1 MKGFRQ
7 RVHEQLSR
15 AKDKPSKKKDSQS
28 SSHNPANLG
37 IHHGQQSASPSQ
49 VTPTSSTTSVNDI
62 RGKAAEDAAQAG
74 MHPSGQYSVPQDGG
88 IVCRAVNN
96 GDPGTPTKQGQPMA
110 PSVVI
115 SPSAPHVPPPGAAET
130 MPGDLAPPRKSHV
143 FDRLQTTPKD
153 MSEGIRTPKRQH
165 SSRFDISDQRQREL
179 EKLPGFHEV
188 PPNRRQELFM
198 QKIDQCNII
207 FDFND
212 PTADMKSKEIK
223 RLALH
228 ELLDYIANNRS
239 VITEPM
245 YPRVVEMFAKNLFRP
260 IPPPITPQ
268 GEAFDPEEDE
278 PVLEVAWPHIQVVYE
293 FFLRFI
299 ESQDF
304 NTNIAK
310 AYIDHH
316 FVLQLLELFDSEDPR
331 ERDFLKTTLH
341 RIYGKFLNLRSY
353 IRRSINN
360 VFFQFT
366 YETER
371 FNGIAELLEILGS
384 IINGFALPLK
394 EEHKLFLTRV
404 LLPLHK
410 VKSLSMYHPQLAY
423 CIVQFLEKDST
434 LTEDV
439 VLGLLR
445 YWPKTNSTKEVM
457 FLNEVEDIFE
467 VMDPAEFAKVQEP
480 LFQQL
485 AKSVASPHF
494 QVAERAL
501 YFWNN
506 EYFCNLVSDN
516 VEVILPIMFPPL
528 FENSKGHWN
537 RTIHSM
543 VYNAM
548 KMFME
553 INPQLFDECSHE
565 YNERQNSAELREKA
579 RQNRWEKVTERAM
592 DRQNGVVRS
601 RQSSSA
607 EIPLQ
612 LDDID
617 ALTQESQKRLHSL
630 KLDEPA
636 PTKDRRP
643 REGSITSVITMER
656 NIDIYASKLGDEK
669 LDVKIR
675 ANVAVEL
682 RDNIEP
688 LCSGASYPIFLSKLW
703 PVFKNIL
710 RGEPVFTNLSL
721 DQKLRNCVLET
732 LHRLPTMSPDVE
744 PYAAE
749 MNEENAV
756 LCMKTI
762 MDLERNQARATAAQ
776 VQPFLELI
784 QEMFQTMEQVVRDTF
799 DTPSQATP
807 SGMPSTPGASATTF
821 QSPRPS
827 SPAASVPD
835 LGSDQQTSNNVLL
848 KGMHS
853 FKTHRNSSILLLQAK
868 PQEKAHAEAAAQ
880 GTIFTGVC
888 KEIKNRAA
896 FGEFITLQV
905 KTMSFLAYLLR
916 LQPHQLQDFLPT
928 LPSVVS
934 SARKELLVAIR
945 HIINCT
951 YRNIFLDKID
961 QLLDE
966 RTLIGD
972 GLTVY
977 ETMRPLAYS
986 MLADLIHH
994 VREHLTRD
1002 QIKRTI
1008 EVYTKNL
1015 HDDLPGTS
1023 FQTMSAKLLL
1033 NMAEK
1038 ISKLEDKREAR
1049 YFLLMILDA
1058 IGDKLAA
1065 MNYQFPNIVKLH
1077 RAYQANKKEEP
1088 APETYLADKDHPP
1101 DWDEIDI
1108 FSASPLKTSN
1118 PRDRGADPIAENI
1131 FLFKNLI
1138 NGLKNIFHQLKN
1150 CNPDH
1155 VQIDPSNVP
1164 INWTEVSYGYN
1175 AEEVRVIKKL
1185 FHEGA
1190 RVFRYY
1196 GVDQPEPEVNFSSP
1210 FDFLTS
1216 QYTAPMPRE
1225 EKELLESFGTVFHC
1239 IDTATFHEVFHSEIP
1254 YLFDLMLEHGALL
1267 HLPQFFFASEATSPA
1282 FSGMVLQYL
1291 MDRIQEVGT
1300 PDMAKARILLR
1311 MFKLSFMAVT
1321 LFSAQNE
1328 QVLHPHVSKIVT
1340 KCLELSVTAEE
1351 PMNYFLLLRSLFR
1364 SIGGG
1369 RFELLYK
1376 EILPL
1381 LEMLLETFNNLLLAA
1396 RKPQERDLYVEL
1408 TLTVPARLSHL
1419 LPHLSYLMRPIVV
1432 ALRAETDLVGQGLR
1446 TLELCVDNLT
1456 ADYLDPIMA
1465 PIMDELMTALFD
1477 HLRPHPYNHFHAHT
1491 TMRILGKLGGRNRKF
1506 LNHPPDLTFEQY
1518 TDDAPSFDIKLIG
1531 PGEKRPFPIAI
1542 GIDLAVAKLMEVSK
1556 HKSDG
1561 YYKQQAFQLISSQ
1574 LKLYIGYESLPDDM
1588 AKTSAMTD
1596 ILEKSE
1602 RNLKKLLKAAI
1613 FAATLPGLKQN
1624 ATAFVA
1630 DVCKHFAM
1638 VEVGRS
1644 LAQARHT
1651 RRPFDVSCGEG
1662 PVYLDSRADVRDAA
1676 KVALQVLK
1684 DAAGTI
1690 FGSAERVSKL
1700 PCHSE
1705 EWFTK
1710 AGGSRGI
1717 HLYATELDL
1726 GDTWL
1731 FEKQA
1736 EFVRAL
1742 ITRVRAQD
1750 TLDLILRRCCKNI
1763 RLYSLCGFFVY
1774 ELSHM
1779 NKHVRETSRRSFSTI
1794 AEVLGCESIFNK
1806 PLRALPFPTQIGFID
1821 AITFCLSL
1829 RNNIVTFNEP
1839 LNRLMLESL
1848 ALADADDEGLA
1859 TKPNE
1864 FKNADMIVNLRV
1876 ACLRLL
1882 SMAMSFPDFANN
1894 PQSTSRARIISVFFK
1909 SLYVRSPDVIDA
1921 ANAGL
1926 RDVLTQTNKLPKDL
1940 LQNGLRP
1947 ILMNL
1952 QDPKRLSVPG
1962 LDGLARLLTLLT
1974 NYFKVEIGARLL
1986 DHMKV
1991 IADDAVLQKVSFSLV
2006 EQSPPM
2012 KVVAA
2017 IFNIFHLLPPAA
2029 TTFMEHLV
2037 NKVLDLEDKLR
2048 RTSSSPFRKPM
2059 VKYLNRYPKESLSFF
2074 YARFKDERFGRF
2086 FGQVLADTESE
2097 PLRTAVEQTEGRN
2110 TAAIN
2115 GIYVV
2120 HAISSHN
2127 STKGWLVSHADL
2139 KSKVLASAR
2148 DLQRK
2153 LRGDKLLPSERLR
2166 VEQAE
2171 DQVMDIVTIY
2181 LRESMQDLDFL
2192 FEIIDGLS
2200 AGELKRSLAF
2210 PKFIYH
2216 HIITNESIDYRRS
2229 RSCSQKMKTYAFRH
2243 LLTWNSSPNG
2253 PKLMDKSMT
2262 ESIQNRLWKPQVAD
2276 LSEESS
2282 QAGLSALLIKYHH
2295 STVQDSHL
2303 INKYGAYVLI
2313 SYFIAHY
2320 ETPAHQNE
2328 GKALVTQAL
2337 DVLAPVLPT
2346 RILAAANNA
2355 QTQDT
2360 RYPLWAKWP
2369 RRILAEETANLQQ
2382 VMSIFQFLV
2391 QHFVPL
2397 IVPSLIKIA
2406 SPPNNPSHESKKLA
2420 LNLINLIWLWE
2431 EKRVKGSSTALQ
2443 NGALESPNSRKRKL
2457 EEAQTT
2463 ASPSPALAPPGSR
2476 ERSDY
2481 MVPPDL
2487 RAALTKYLI
2496 TFITTST
2503 DRFQVPASRF
2513 RELQTSKPQ
2522 APVHTS
2528 EMQKKAW
2535 GDLNIE
2541 LYQKV
2546 TEPILTQDRG
2556 DQPVEKYVTRIP
2568 DDWVAARLSSIQK
2581 LFEKPLRS
2589 DNPEIQDSLHGLETD
2604 MDIEPKLPPPVQR
2617 VLNALPDDQP
2627 EDEDAMDVENSP
2639 SEFTLSSN
2647 NYISSLNTLWSLSK
2661 NRPAEMDAHIPQVMK
2676 VFSQKLAKDH
2686 FAQGSKPAEGAPDPQ
2701 EYEIGVDLIFKTIER
2716 PFLSVLAQLV
2726 ERSQNEGLCTKVLSM
2741 VESWIFHSSESWP
2754 TLKEKTAVLHK
2765 MLLFENR
2772 QSPDMLH
2779 KFLDLVIRIYE
2790 DSKITRTELTDVEMR
2805 NRFMTIFDRSL
2816 TRLASSRLSYVLTCQ
2831 NWDTLADSFWLAQAS
2846 HLILGCVDMTA
2857 PARLHPDD
2865 FTVYSLSFLFSNAE
2879 KDPRRTEIMVD
2890 NQLETFVADRKRF
2903 LREIAEVKAHP
2914 SMAYSLW
2921 TALFPIFWSTLSRED
2936 RIDLE
2941 KGMVGLINRE
2951 YHQRQIDRRP
2961 NVVQALLEGVVRA
2974 TPRFKIPPHVLKYL
2988 SRTYDAWYTA
2998 ATYLEESAINPI
3010 IDTPTVYAGLQED
3023 DFFYGTWRRRCKF
3036 GMWDKSQQL
3045 YENAQIKARS
3055 GAMPFSQGE
3064 YYLWEDHW
3072 LICAQKLQQ
3081 WEILSDFAKHEN
3093 LNDLLLEA
3101 AWRNIENWQS
3111 ENNRE
3116 QLESLVKSAFMA
3128 LLQFHNKKENIQE
3141 FNGVCDESI
3150 QLSIRKWLQLPKK
3163 ITNAHI
3169 PILEHFQLLVELHD
3183 ASHICSSL
3191 AQTNERN
3198 LDTKSAELKLLLG
3211 TWRDRLP
3218 NIWDDI
3224 NAWQDLVTWR
3234 QHIFQLI
3241 NATYLGLL
3249 PPQTNNVASNSYA
3262 YRGYHETAWIINRF
3276 AHVARKHQM
3285 PEVCISQL
3293 SRIYT
3298 LPNIEIQE
3306 AFLKLREQAKCH
3318 YQNPKELNSG
3328 LDVINNT
3335 NLNYFGA
3342 QQKAEFYTL
3351 KGMFLAKLSHVSEAN
3366 EAFGVALYYDL
3377 RLAKAWSEWG
3387 QYSDQRFKNDPNDY
3401 ELASNAVSCYLEAAG
3416 LYKNSKARKLL
3427 SRILWLLSLD
3437 NDEGAV
3443 AAAFEN
3449 FKGDT
3454 PVWYWI
3460 TFIPQ
3465 LLTSLSHRE
3474 ARLCKAV
3481 LVKIAKLYPQALF
3494 FLLRTNREDM
3504 LNIKKQH
3511 DQKQE
3516 KLNRARQQASPAN
3529 KPSQATADGSTVQ
3542 NANGTPATAQG
3553 TPARPPVQQ
3562 AAQNQAQPQTQPQ
3575 AQVQAQVQA
3584 QPQAQQGQVQAN
3596 GQNAAQKPT
3605 PAPAPVQNPAN
3616 PQGQAQMQQPQ
3627 GQPQANLQVPGQQN
3641 QPAPQP
3647 NQTAAADTEKEPLK
3661 KPWEYSD
3668 EIMSGLKTAFPL
3680 LALSMET
3687 MVDQIHKNF
3696 KCPPDEDAYRL
3707 IVALLNDGLAYV
3719 GRMPGSYA
3727 QEFKLPSATEANITR
3742 FAETILPAHIRKS
3755 FEADFVVKK
3764 PTMYEYIHKLR
3775 RWRDKFEEKLDR
3787 RPQVQFLESYSPHLS
3802 EFRFLKFDEVEV
3814 PGQYLQHKDK
3824 NQDFIRIDRFL
3835 PDIDLIRGHDGS
3847 VHPFAVQH
3855 PAARHCRREE
3865 RILQLF
3871 RIFNGVLSKRK
3882 ESRRRNLNFHLPL
3895 MVPLAPHIR
3904 LVRIY
3909 EDYCRRVGINK
3920 DEPVLFTMEKMRAL
3934 NETKQNRTPEQQQVL
3949 RTEMLTAIQEK
3960 WVPPTVVL
3968 NYFQK
3973 TYPNFTDFWL
3983 FRRQFSYQY
3992 AAIAF
3997 MTYMMHMGN
4006 RYPNK
4011 IMISRATGDI
4021 WGSELIPIINP
4032 NKAFFYNPEQVPF
4045 RLTPNIQTLM
4055 GPIATEGLFACAI
4068 MAIARCLTE
4077 PRHELEQQLSIF
4089 VRDEM
4094 MFWATTHHRDRG
4106 VLTPQ
4111 QLRDLVY
4118 NNSDIIVNRAV
4129 SLASP
4134 PEGNL
4139 PANQTTVDLISK
4151 AVNPQH
4157 LSNGDALWMPYL

>member
-1 MKGFRQ
+1 
-7 RVHEQLSR
+7 
-15 AKDKPSKKKDSQS
+15 
-28 SSHNPANLG
+28 
-37 IHHGQQSASPSQ
+37 
-49 VTPTSSTTSVNDI
+49 
-62 RGKAAEDAAQAG
+62 
-74 MHPSGQYSVPQDGG
+74 
-88 IVCRAVNN
+88 
-96 GDPGTPTKQGQPMA
+96 
-110 PSVVI
+110 
-115 SPSAPHVPPPGAAET
+115 
-130 MPGDLAPPRKSHV
+130 
-143 FDRLQTTPKD
+143 
-153 MSEGIRTPKRQH
+153 
-165 SSRFDISDQRQREL
+165 
-179 EKLPGFHEV
+179 
-188 PPNRRQELFM
+188 
-198 QKIDQCNII
+198 
-207 FDFND
+207 
-212 PTADMKSKEIK
+212 
-223 RLALH
+223 
-228 ELLDYIANNRS
+228 
-239 VITEPM
+239 
-245 YPRVVEMFAKNLFRP
+245 
-260 IPPPITPQ
+260 
-268 GEAFDPEEDE
+268 
-278 PVLEVAWPHIQVVYE
+278 
-293 FFLRFI
+293 
-299 ESQDF
+299 
-304 NTNIAK
+304 
-310 AYIDHH
+310 
-316 FVLQLLELFDSEDPR
+316 
-331 ERDFLKTTLH
+331 
-341 RIYGKFLNLRSY
+341 
-353 IRRSINN
+353 
-360 VFFQFT
+360 
-366 YETER
+366 
-371 FNGIAELLEILGS
+371 
-384 IINGFALPLK
+384 
-394 EEHKLFLTRV
+394 
-404 LLPLHK
+404 
-410 VKSLSMYHPQLAY
+410 
-423 CIVQFLEKDST
+423 
-434 LTEDV
+434 
-439 VLGLLR
+439 
-445 YWPKTNSTKEVM
+445 
-457 FLNEVEDIFE
+457 
-467 VMDPAEFAKVQEP
+467 
-480 LFQQL
+480 
-485 AKSVASPHF
+485 
-494 QVAERAL
+494 
-501 YFWNN
+501 
-506 EYFCNLVSDN
+506 
-516 VEVILPIMFPPL
+516 
-528 FENSKGHWN
+528 
-537 RTIHSM
+537 
-543 VYNAM
+543 
-548 KMFME
+548 
-553 INPQLFDECSHE
+553 
-565 YNERQNSAELREKA
+565 
-579 RQNRWEKVTERAM
+579 
-592 DRQNGVVRS
+592 
-601 RQSSSA
+601 
-607 EIPLQ
+607 
-612 LDDID
+612 
-617 ALTQESQKRLHSL
+617 
-630 KLDEPA
+630 
-636 PTKDRRP
+636 
-643 REGSITSVITMER
+643 MER
-656 NIDIYASKLGDEK
+656 NIDIYANKLGDEK
-669 LDVKIR
+669 LDIKIR

-721 DQKLRNCVLET
+721 EQKLRNCVLET
-732 LHRLPTMSPDVE
+732 LHRLPMMPTDVE
-744 PYAAE
+744 PYAADMVDLLMDLVRIE
-749 MNEENAV
+749 NEENAV

-762 MDLERNQARATAAQ
+762 MDLERNQARATATR

-799 DTPSQATP
+799 DTPNQATP
-807 SGMPSTPGASATTF
+807 SGMPSTPGASAQTF

-835 LGSDQQTSNNVLL
+835 LVPDQQTSNNVLL

-853 FKTHRNSSILLLQAK
+853 FKVLAECPIIVVSIFQTHRNSVSANVKLFVPLIKSILLLQAK

-928 LPSVVS
+928 LPSVVVRLLQDCPREKS

-994 VREHLTRD
+994 VREHLSRD

-1038 ISKLEDKREAR
+1038 ISKLENKQEAR

-1077 RAYQANKKEEP
+1077 KLYQGIKKEEP
-1088 APETYLADKDHPP
+1088 ASEKYLAEKDHPP

-1108 FSASPLKTSN
+1108 FSASPLRTSN
-1118 PRDRGADPIAENI
+1118 PRDRNADPIAENI

-1150 CNPDH
+1150 CNPEN
-1155 VQIDPSNVP
+1155 VQIDPANVP
-1164 INWTEVSYGYN
+1164 INWSEVSYGYN

-1291 MDRIQEVGT
+1291 MDRIHEVGT

-1340 KCLELSVTAEE
+1340 KCLELSVTAQE

-1432 ALRAETDLVGQGLR
+1432 ALRAESDLVGQGLR

-1506 LNHPPDLTFEQY
+1506 LSHPPELTFEQY
-1518 TDDAPSFDIKLIG
+1518 ADDTPSFDIKLIG
-1531 PGEKRPFPIAI
+1531 PSEKRPFPIGI
-1542 GIDLAVAKLMEVSK
+1542 GVDLAIAKLMEVSK
-1556 HKSDG
+1556 HQSDG
-1561 YYKQQAFQLISSQ
+1561 YYKQQAFHLISSQ
-1574 LKLYIGYESLPDDM
+1574 LKLYIGYENIPDDM
-1588 AKTSAMTD
+1588 ASLLRLHANDLFESKTSAMAD

-1602 RNLKKLLKAAI
+1602 RASSIPKKLSQEGSLKKLVKAAI
-1613 FAATLPGLKQN
+1613 FATTLPALKQT

-1651 RRPFDVSCGEG
+1651 RRPFDVSSGEG
-1662 PVYLDSRADVRDAA
+1662 SVYLDSRVFAEAIVESLSSDNADVRDAA

-1684 DAAGTI
+1684 DAAVTI
-1690 FGSAERVSKL
+1690 FGSPERVTKL
-1700 PCHSE
+1700 PFFQHLGRVFCHSCHSE

-1726 GDTWL
+1726 GDAWL

-1742 ITRVRAQD
+1742 MYVIKDTPADLPASTRARAQE
-1750 TLDLILRRCCKNI
+1750 TLDLILRRCCKNMSKDDLKNEKS

-1779 NKHVRETSRRSFSTI
+1779 NKHVREASRRSFSTI
-1794 AEVLGCESIFNK
+1794 AEVLGCQVHELIFPVRDRLLQSIFNK

-1848 ALADADDEGLA
+1848 ALADAEDENLA
-1859 TKPNE
+1859 SKPNE
-1864 FKNADMIVNLRV
+1864 FKNAEMIVNLRV

-1882 SMAMSFPDFANN
+1882 SMAMSFPDFANTSQN
-1894 PQSTSRARIISVFFK
+1894 TSRARIISVFFK
-1909 SLYVRSPDVIDA
+1909 SLYVRSPEVIDA

-1952 QDPKRLSVPG
+1952 QDPKRLSVAG

-1991 IADDAVLQKVSFSLV
+1991 IADDAILQKVSFSLV
-2006 EQSPPM
+2006 EQNPAM
-2012 KVVAA
+2012 KIVAA

-2029 TTFMEHLV
+2029 TSFMEHLV

-2048 RTSSSPFRKPM
+2048 RTSSSPFRKPI

-2086 FGQVLADTESE
+2086 FGQVLSDSESEALRAAVVADTEGFMA
-2097 PLRTAVEQTEGRN
+2097 AVFNQEQAEGKN

-2115 GIYVV
+2115 GIYAV
-2120 HAISSHN
+2120 HAISSYQ
-2127 STKGWLVSHADL
+2127 STKRWLVDHADL
-2139 KSKVLASAR
+2139 KAKVLASAR

-2171 DQVMDIVTIY
+2171 DQLMTIVTIY
-2181 LRESMQDLDFL
+2181 LAESMQDLDFL
-2192 FEIIDGLS
+2192 FEVIDGLS
-2200 AGELKRSLAF
+2200 AGELKRSLTF
-2210 PKFIYH
+2210 PKFIYR

-2229 RSCSQKMKTYAFRH
+2229 VIMRCLDLYGQRSCSQKMKTYAFHH
-2243 LLTWNSSPNG
+2243 LVNPIFAMDVQSNWNSSADG
-2253 PKLMDKSMT
+2253 PKLMDKSMSEFIT
-2262 ESIQNRLWKPQVAD
+2262 NRLWKPQVTD

-2282 QAGLSALLIKYHH
+2282 QAGVDHSRMELLQLSALLIKYHH
-2295 STVQDSHL
+2295 TTIQDSRKDIIKFAWNYIRL
-2303 INKYGAYVLI
+2303 EDIINKYGAYVLI

-2320 ETPAHQNE
+2320 ETPFKIVVQVYVALLRAHQNE

-2337 DVLAPVLPT
+2337 DILAPVLPA
-2346 RILAAANNA
+2346 RILAPPANNNNPSNLNNANNPQA
-2355 QTQDT
+2355 QAQAQAQAQQDT

-2391 QHFVPL
+2391 RQPDLFYESREHFVPL

-2406 SPPNNPSHESKKLA
+2406 SPPSNPSHDSKKLA

-2431 EKRVKGSSTALQ
+2431 EKRVNSPTSSPTPAPPML
-2443 NGALESPNSRKRKL
+2443 NGGLESPNSKKRTL
-2457 EEAQTT
+2457 DEAQGT
-2463 ASPSPALAPPGSR
+2463 ASPSPAVAPP
-2476 ERSDY
+2476 RSEY
-2481 MVPPDL
+2481 MVPQDL

-2503 DRFQVPASRF
+2503 DRFQVPAARF
-2513 RELQTSKPQ
+2513 RELQSSKPQ

-2528 EMQKKAW
+2528 EMQKKAVGLLRNLMGPAYW

-2546 TEPILTQDRG
+2546 TEPILTADRG
-2556 DQPVEKYVTRIP
+2556 DKPVEKYVTGIVNALEVIRILLASKP
-2568 DDWVAARLSSIQK
+2568 DEWVAARIPLIQK

-2589 DNPEIQDSLHGLETD
+2589 DNPEVQDVLHGLETD
-2604 MDIEPKLPPPVQR
+2604 MDIEPKLPPLIQR

-2639 SEFTLSSN
+2639 SEFVTYLSAIATETLSAN
-2647 NYISSLNTLWSLSK
+2647 NYISSLNILWSLSK
-2661 NRPAEMDAHIPQVMK
+2661 NKPAEMDSHIPQVMK
-2676 VFSQKLAKDH
+2676 VFSQKLAKEH
-2686 FAQGSKPAEGAPDPQ
+2686 VAGSTVNGQNQTGQKPPEGAPDPQ
-2701 EYEIGVDLIFKTIER
+2701 EYEIGVDLIFKTIDLISVRMSHLGEQRR

-2726 ERSQNEGLCTKVLSM
+2726 ERSQNEGLCTKVLAM
-2741 VESWIFHSSESWP
+2741 VESWIFHSTESWP

-2765 MLLFENR
+2765 MLLFESR
-2772 QSPDMLH
+2772 QTPDMLH
-2779 KFLDLVIRIYE
+2779 KFLELVIRIYE
-2790 DSKITRTELTDVEMR
+2790 DSKITRTELTVRLEHAFLIGTRAKDVEMR

-2865 FTVYSLSFLFSNAE
+2865 FTVYPLSFLFGNAE
-2879 KDPRRTEIMVD
+2879 KDPRRAEVMVD
-2890 NQLETFVADRKRF
+2890 NQLESFIADRKRF
-2903 LREIAEVKAHP
+2903 LGEIAQVKTRDLIEPLCQLQHTDP
-2914 SMAYSLW
+2914 STAYSLW

-2941 KGMVGLINRE
+2941 KGMVSLINRE
-2951 YHQRQIDRRP
+2951 YHQRQIDKRP
-2961 NVVQALLEGVVRA
+2961 NVIQALLEGVVRA
-2974 TPRFKIPPHVLKYL
+2974 TPRFKIPPHALKYL

-2998 ATYLEESAINPI
+2998 AKYLEESTINPI
-3010 IDTPTVYAGLQED
+3010 IDTPTLRESNLDALVEVYAGLQED

-3036 GMWDKSQQL
+3036 VETNAALSYEQQGMWDKSQQL

-3055 GAMPFSQGE
+3055 GVMPFSQGE
-3064 YYLWEDHW
+3064 YFLWEDHW

-3101 AWRNIENWQS
+3101 AWRNVENWQS

-3116 QLESLVKSAFMA
+3116 QLESLVKSVSDAPTPRRTFFQAFMA

-3191 AQTNERN
+3191 SQTNERN

-3218 NIWDDI
+3218 NLWDDI

-3285 PEVCISQL
+3285 PEVCINQL

-3351 KGMFLAKLSHVSEAN
+3351 KGMFQAKLTQVTEAN

-3387 QYSDQRFKNDPNDY
+3387 QYSDLRFKKENTDY

-3416 LYKNSKARKLL
+3416 LYKSAKSRKLL

-3437 NDEGAV
+3437 NDEGVV

-3516 KLNRARQQASPAN
+3516 KLNRARQQASPQN
-3529 KPSQATADGSTVQ
+3529 KPTQANAESSPAQ
-3542 NANGTPATAQG
+3542 NANGTTSTPTQG
-3553 TPARPPVQQ
+3553 TPNRPAGQQ
-3562 AAQNQAQPQTQPQ
+3562 PAQNQAQSQ
-3575 AQVQAQVQA
+3575 AQ
-3584 QPQAQQGQVQAN
+3584 QQGQVQGQPQAN
-3596 GQNAAQKPT
+3596 GQSPAQQ
-3605 PAPAPVQNPAN
+3605 PAQVPSPA
-3616 PQGQAQMQQPQ
+3616 QGQTQQPAQ
-3627 GQPQANLQVPGQQN
+3627 GQQQANLQVPGQQN
-3641 QPAPQP
+3641 QPAQQP
-3647 NQTAAADTEKEPLK
+3647 NQTAEAEPEKEPLK

-3727 QEFKLPSATEANITR
+3727 QDFKLPTATEANITR

-3764 PTMYEYIHKLR
+3764 PTMYEYIQKLR

-3802 EFRFLKFDEVEV
+3802 EFRFLKFDEVEI

-3835 PDIDLIRGHDGS
+3835 PDIDLVRGIGVCHRRLKIRGHDGS
-3847 VHPFAVQH
+3847 VHAFAVQH

-3871 RIFNGVLSKRK
+3871 RIFNGVLAKRK
-3882 ESRRRNLNFHLPL
+3882 ESRRRNLYFHLPL

-3904 LVRIY
+3904 LVRDDSSYISMQGIY

-3934 NETKQNRTPEQQQVL
+3934 AETKQNRTADQQQVL

-3960 WVPPTVVL
+3960 WVPPTMVL
-3968 NYFQK
+3968 DYFQK
-3973 TYPNFTDFWL
+3973 TYPSFADFWL
-3983 FRRQFSYQY
+3983 FRRQFTYQY

-4011 IMISRATGDI
+4011 IMISRSTGDI
-4021 WGSELIPIINP
+4021 WGSELIPTINP
-4032 NKAFFYNPEQVPF
+4032 TKAFFFNPEQVPF

-4077 PRHELEQQLSIF
+4077 AREDLDQQLSIF

-4106 VLTPQ
+4106 VLSPTH
-4111 QLRDLVY
+4111 LRELV
-4118 NNSDIIVNRAV
+4118 NSNSELIVSRAI

-4134 PEGNL
+4134 PDGNL
-4139 PANQTTVDLISK
+4139 PANQTTIDLISK

-4157 LSNGDALWMPYL
+4157 LASGDALWMPYL